1 MTDRL
6 SVEVLVVGA
15 GPAGIAAAV
24 EAAEAGRRV
33 AVLDEGPGP
42 GGQIWRH
49 RERWDVPAAAGWWMA
64 RLDRCGARVMHGAT
78 VADAWPVDG
87 GFEVVAER
95 DGAAVT
101 AHAERLVLATGAREL
116 FLPFP
121 GWTLPDVVGVGAL
134 QALLKSGLA
143 LRGRRVV
150 VAGSGPLLLPVAA
163 LAARAGARL
172 LLVAE
177 QAPPKAVRRF
187 AVGLWRRPRKLL
199 QAARYRW
206 ASKRAAYRR
215 GVWVTAAGGDDRVR
229 TVTLTDG
236 RESWS
241 GRCDLLAV
249 GYGLV
254 PETAL
259 ARLLGCAVEAGRV
272 VVDGRQETTVP
283 GVYCAGEPT
292 GVAGA
297 ESALVEGRLAGL
309 TTAGVDEGAA
319 SLRRQRSKHA
329 RFAARLERTF
339 ALREELRALPRP
351 ETIVCRCEDVPLE
364 RLAPYGSFREAKLA
378 TRCGM
383 GPCQARVCGP
393 ALEWL
398 QGWSPDTVRP
408 PIKPVRAASLLPHP
422 TERVSDGRSQ
432 P

>member
-1 MTDRL
+1 M
-6 SVEVLVVGA
+6 VGA

-33 AVLDEGPGP
+33 LVLDEGPGL

-64 RLDRCGARVMHGAT
+64 RLDRCGARVEHRVT
-78 VADAWPVDG
+78 VADARALES

-95 DGAAVT
+95 DGEALAV
-101 AHAERLVLATGAREL
+101 HAERIVLATGARER
-116 FLPFP
+116 FLPFA
-121 GWTLPDVVGVGAL
+121 GWTLPGVVGVGAL
-134 QALLKSGLA
+134 QALLKSGLEI
-143 LRGRRVV
+143 RGRRVV

-163 LAARAGARL
+163 LAAKAGARL

-177 QAPPKAVRRF
+177 QAPAKAVRRF
-187 AVGLWRRPRKLL
+187 ARGLWRRPGKLL

-206 ASKRAAYRR
+206 ASRRAAYRR
-215 GVWVTAAGGDDRVR
+215 GVWVTAADGDDRVR

-236 RESWS
+236 GESWS

-259 ARLLGCAVEAGRV
+259 ARLLGCAVEGGRV
-272 VVDGRQETTVP
+272 VVDARQQTSVP
-283 GVYCAGEPT
+283 GVLCAGEPT
-292 GVAGA
+292 GVGGV
-297 ESALVEGRLAGL
+297 ELALVEGRLAGL
-309 TTAGVDEGAA
+309 AAAESDEGARA
-319 SLRRQRSKHA
+319 LRRQRRGLA
-329 RFAARLERTF
+329 RFAERLEVAF
-339 ALREELRALPRP
+339 ALRDELRGLARP
-351 ETIVCRCEDVPLE
+351 DTVVCRCEDVTRE
-364 RLAPYGSFREAKLA
+364 RLAPYSGFREAKLA

-398 QGWSPDTVRP
+398 EGWHPDTVRP
-408 PIKPVRAASLLPHP
+408 PIKPVLASTLLAEADSSIPLGEP
-422 TERVSDGRSQ
+422 D
-432 P
+432 